1 MTPVFMT
8 ENLVDTGYGKCVG
21 EDNKHLRITV
31 TQKATNTKFVC
42 IGFGLGNKLDV
53 ISNKKP
59 FDAVYSID
67 ENEWQGRV
75 SLQLKLR
82 DIKI

>member
-8 ENLVDTGYGKCVG
+8 ENLLDTGDGKCVG
-21 EDNKHLRITV
+21 EEGKHLRVTV
-31 TQKATNTKFVC
+31 TQRGANNKFVC
-42 IGFGLGNKLDV
+42 IGFGMGDKIDLV
-53 ISNKKP
+53 SNKKP

-67 ENEWQGRV
+67 ENEWQGRI

-82 DIKI
+82 DIKG